1 MQDALTISAL
11 TFGTQAFVTLFVIL
25 DPPGAA
31 PIFLSLASGKSIKVQ
46 RRLAW
51 QAATVSL
58 FVIVTF
64 ALFGNA
70 LLGYLNISLP
80 ALQGAGGILLLITGL
95 GLLTGS
101 ITDSDSAA
109 SQNIA
114 LVPLGTPLLAGPGAI
129 VATMIYVQK
138 ADTTTQIIGLV
149 IAILAVHLI
158 IGTVLMASTK
168 IVGLIKDSGV
178 TLLASIAGLLLA
190 AIAVQMLANAIKAF
204 AAAAQSAE
212 SRTPQLPSSLWRY
225 WRPKPVEPP

>member
-1 MQDALTISAL
+1 MNDVTTLTAL
-11 TFGTQAFVTLFVIL
+11 TFGAQAFVTLFVIL

-31 PIFLSLASGKSIKVQ
+31 PIFLGLASGKTVKEQ
-46 RRLAW
+46 RQLAW
-51 QAATVSL
+51 QAAAVSL

-129 VATMIYVQK
+129 VTTMLYVQK
-138 ADTTTQIIGLV
+138 ADGGEQLGALAIAIVAVHVIIGL
-149 IAILAVHLI
+149 
-158 IGTVLMASTK
+158 TFMFSTK
-168 IVGLIKDSGV
+168 ILSVIKDSGV
-178 TLLASIAGLLLA
+178 TLLARIAGLLLS
-190 AIAVQMLANAIKAF
+190 AIAVEMIVSAIKAF
-204 AAAAQSAE
+204 FNIG
-212 SRTPQLPSSLWRY
+212 
-225 WRPKPVEPP
+225 

>member
-95 GLLTGS
+95 GLLSGS

-129 VATMIYVQK
+129 VTTMLYVQK
-138 ADTTTQIIGLV
+138 ADGNEQLGALA
-149 IAILAVHLI
+149 IAIVAVHLI
-158 IGTVLMASTK
+158 IGITFMFSTK
-168 IVGLIKDSGV
+168 ILSVIKDSGV
-178 TLLASIAGLLLA
+178 TLLARIAGLLLS
-190 AIAVQMLANAIKAF
+190 AIAVEMIVSAIKAF
-204 AAAAQSAE
+204 FNIG
-212 SRTPQLPSSLWRY
+212 
-225 WRPKPVEPP
+225 

>member
-129 VATMIYVQK
+129 VTTMLYVQK
-138 ADTTTQIIGLV
+138 ADGNEQLGALA
-149 IAILAVHLI
+149 IAIVAVHLI
-158 IGTVLMASTK
+158 IGITFMFSTK
-168 IVGLIKDSGV
+168 ILSIIKDSGV
-178 TLLASIAGLLLA
+178 TLLARIAGLLLS
-190 AIAVQMLANAIKAF
+190 AIAVEMIVSAIKAF
-204 AAAAQSAE
+204 FNIG
-212 SRTPQLPSSLWRY
+212 
-225 WRPKPVEPP
+225 